1 MAVLALVLVLS
12 ACSGGKDKESQAP
25 AGQPSATPTA
35 TPTPLPSRDLV
46 VWADTVCAAV
56 DELASERESLAKLNQ
71 EVKDP
76 TFGPISAE
84 SYLNGKSS
92 TMTSLASTFDELKPS
107 GNAAA
112 DRLVAEYKRGLA
124 AIIPK
129 IEALAGGY
137 ISTYDLPFAEKVR
150 RARQVGALIA
160 TVKPTSPALPAL
172 AKADPLLGSAYHLA
186 PRCVPPTPATPSP
199 GSSTT
204 PSKPPTTPLPA
215 AADGENYQACADGN
229 CEVLVKKSAQITVK
243 NKLLTVTVTNGVVSV
258 SNREADGS
266 GFSTGLSEEGG
277 ASWGTKDSMTEG
289 KLSGLNATAA
299 VVKFTSK

>member
-1 MAVLALVLVLS
+1 MLALVLVLS

-35 TPTPLPSRDLV
+35 TPTPTPLPSRDLV

-71 EVKDP
+71 DVNDP
-76 TFGPISAE
+76 TFGPMSAD
-84 SYLNGKSS
+84 SYLGGKSS
-92 TMTSLASTFDELKPS
+92 AMTSLADTFAELKPS

-112 DRLVAEYKRGLA
+112 DKLVAEYKRGLA
-124 AIIPK
+124 AIAPK
-129 IEALAGGY
+129 IEALAGFGSY
-137 ISTYDLPFAEKVR
+137 YDISFAEKVR